1 MALAT
6 PAVPPKPPYTAT
18 LRGLLRHFFAAGHDD
33 STLGMLLAWLKRQSR
48 SVPKGL
54 DRASAERVLLWLHE
68 HDPICACVPATDG
81 DVHIHNRMSRLR

>member
-1 MALAT
+1 MVDA
-6 PAVPPKPPYTAT
+6 
-18 LRGLLRHFFAAGHDD
+18 
-33 STLGMLLAWLKRQSR
+33 Q
-48 SVPKGL
+48 GL